1 MSAADLSGGLTM
13 PVADA
18 ALRLNPL
25 FRPRDGGMAIEW
37 PSPRYQTEYEP
48 RTTLP
53 HSLTRAESER
63 LSAVV
68 LRRDASGI
76 DEAVRRRILV
86 DLPERW

>member
-1 MSAADLSGGLTM
+1 
-13 PVADA
+13 
-18 ALRLNPL
+18 
-25 FRPRDGGMAIEW
+25 MAIEW
-37 PSPRYQTEYEP
+37 PSPRYQSEYEP

-53 HSLTRAESER
+53 QSLTRAESER

-86 DLPERW
+86 DLPEALVMGPVPMGDRRLRLGGEGLHGPGHSRLW